1 MSRNLKML
9 LFGKLISVHGTP
21 HPVNEG
27 SQVPSLLAP
36 ALSSLES
43 GVCYMFWWLARVSL
57 RDSGPP
63 GWPWCNSPAPLAPA
77 TDIHPAPS
85 GHSPQ
90 TLKLQATAEIWGGG
104 VILEEICALKL
115 VFTFFR
121 HKPLDT
127 GWYWWLLFQSSSN
140 WFRHAVQKRN
150 ACFDFNFIKEMSS
163 FLSILILCQQHK

>member
-1 MSRNLKML
+1 M
-9 LFGKLISVHGTP
+9 VHPIQSMKEARYHLT
-21 HPVNEG
+21 
-27 SQVPSLLAP
+27 SLL
-36 ALSSLES
+36 LLCQVWSL
-43 GVCYMFWWLARVSL
+43 VCVTCF
-57 RDSGPP
+57 G
-63 GWPWCNSPAPLAPA
+63 GWPGCLCVTPGPRGDHGVTPQPPWPRLLTYTRPRLD
-77 TDIHPAPS
+77 TR
-85 GHSPQ
+85 Q
-90 TLKLQATAEIWGGG
+90 TLKLQATVEIWGGG
-104 VILEEICALKL
+104 VILDEISALLKL